1 MAKGL
6 RTKADMDNHAN
17 QMNPNNW
24 RYHKARQH
32 HTEEEDF
39 DDYDDCE
46 EEDDDNGLDE
56 ELEEEWK
63 KDLEEEARQEI
74 TWTIQDYIDY
84 YGGWQDD
91 W

>member
-32 HTEEEDF
+32 NVEEEDF
-39 DDYDDCE
+39 DDDY
-46 EEDDDNGLDE
+46 EEDEDDNELDE
-56 ELEEEWK
+56 ELEK
-63 KDLEEEARQEI
+63 EARLEI
-74 TWTIQDYIDY
+74 DWTIQDYIDY